1 MPQTI
6 DYATKYNG
14 FVDERFKESA
24 KSNGVV
30 NQNFDWTGA
39 KTVAVYD
46 ISTSAMNDYARV
58 GAIPSASRYGTI
70 EDLNAIKQEMTLT
83 KDRSFTFVID
93 KMQADETANALN
105 AGTALARQL
114 REKVIPEIDKY
125 RFDKM
130 ATLAGDSATSVIS
143 KTTIYNDILAGTE
156 ALDDAEVPVDGR
168 QLIVTPAIF
177 KLMKESSD
185 IIMETEIGM
194 EARERGVV
202 AMIDGMEV
210 LKVPS
215 NRFGTANFGFMIA
228 HPVATVAPVKLAE
241 YRTHQDPP
249 GVSGTLVEGRIYYD
263 AFVLNNKADAI
274 YVHINKT
281 A

>member
-70 EDLNAIKQEMTLT
+70 EDLNAVKQEMTLT

-274 YVHINKT
+274 YVHINTT

>member
-70 EDLNAIKQEMTLT
+70 EDLNAVKQEMTLT

-215 NRFGTANFGFMIA
+215 SRFGTANFGFMIA

-249 GVSGTLVEGRIYYD
+249 GVSGTLVEGRVYYD

>member
-70 EDLNAIKQEMTLT
+70 EDLNAVKQEMTLT

-156 ALDDAEVPVDGR
+156 ALDDAEAPVDGR

-215 NRFGTANFGFMIA
+215 SRFGTANFGFMIA

-274 YVHINKT
+274 YVHIN
-281 A
+281 AAA

>member
-215 NRFGTANFGFMIA
+215 SRFGTANFGFMIA

-274 YVHINKT
+274 YVHINT
-281 A
+281 TP

>member
-46 ISTSAMNDYARV
+46 ISTSTMNDYARV

-70 EDLNAIKQEMTLT
+70 EDLNAVKQEMTLT

-130 ATLAGDSATSVIS
+130 ATLAGDSKTSVIS

-156 ALDDAEVPVDGR
+156 ALDNAEVPVDGR

-215 NRFGTANFGFMIA
+215 SRFGTANFGFMIA

-274 YVHINKT
+274 YVHINT
-281 A
+281 TP

>member
-30 NQNFDWTGA
+30 NQSFDWTGA

-215 NRFGTANFGFMIA
+215 TRFGTANFGFMIA

-274 YVHINKT
+274 YVHINT
-281 A
+281 TP